1 MNAGDPMKPFLACA
15 ALGIVAFAAAV
26 QAQQF
31 YHLESAVTLKG
42 AAPDWDYVT
51 LDPAR
56 GYLFIGR
63 RGDGV
68 TVFDVHAKRAVR
80 NIDKSED
87 ANAIAVIP
95 EFDRGYTINGDGT
108 TTVFQLSTL
117 KSIDRIKIGEDADSA
132 FYDPV
137 TKQLAFTMGDSKKIA
152 FVDAKTGK
160 VVGELPMDSKKLD
173 GTVPDGEGNMFM
185 ALRDRNSVA
194 RIDVAQ
200 RKVTADWKTAPCEEP
215 TGIAFDKANKRIF
228 VGCRGKNPVL
238 AVLDSDSGKVITT
251 MEIGRGNDG
260 VIYDPATHK
269 IYTSNGVDANLVI
282 YDQVSPDTYK
292 LAEATTTRPYAR
304 TMALDPKTKKIYLV
318 TAEGTADPA
327 KKINKAVAPF
337 YPNRYFPDTFTVLTF
352 APK

>member
-1 MNAGDPMKPFLACA
+1 MKSFLACA
-15 ALGIVAFAAAV
+15 ALGIAAFAAAA

-68 TVFDVHAKRAVR
+68 TVFDVHAKKAVR

-132 FYDPV
+132 FYDPA

-173 GTVPDGEGNMFM
+173 GTVPDGEGNLFM

-282 YDQVSPDTYK
+282 YDQVNPDTYK

>member
-1 MNAGDPMKPFLACA
+1 MKPFLACA

-68 TVFDVHAKRAVR
+68 TVFDVRAKKTVR

-117 KSIDRIKIGEDADSA
+117 KFIDRVKIGEDADSA

-251 MEIGRGNDG
+251 LEIGRGNDG

-269 IYTSNGVDANLVI
+269 IYTSNGVDGNLVI
-282 YDQVSPDTYK
+282 YDQVNPDTYK